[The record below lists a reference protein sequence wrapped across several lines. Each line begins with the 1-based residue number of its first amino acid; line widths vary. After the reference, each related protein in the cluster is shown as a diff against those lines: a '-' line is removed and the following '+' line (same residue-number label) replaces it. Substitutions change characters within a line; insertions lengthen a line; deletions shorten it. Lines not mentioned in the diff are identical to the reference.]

1 MLRAN
6 DEASPFAPGRPHV
19 MAAWLHQVAGL
30 RVPAPRIERGRRP
43 LWAYVW
49 PAGLVLAELV
59 ATELAPELKGKRG
72 LELGCGLGA
81 VGLSAAKIGALMTL
95 SDREQGALDQARS
108 IAAENA
114 LSIETLL
121 LEWSRIPEAH
131 VASFDFLL
139 AADVM
144 YDPAQLSPMLGAM
157 HSLLV
162 PGGRAWLSDPDRA
175 DADNLVAT
183 AERAGL
189 DVRCVLTVGNPPV
202 VPTSDDSHRQPV
214 HVYQL
219 TRRAASI

>member
-1 MLRAN
+1 
-6 DEASPFAPGRPHV
+6 

-59 ATELAPELKGKRG
+59 ATELAPQLVGKKL
-72 LELGCGLGA
+72 LELGCGLGV
-81 VGLSAAKIGALMTL
+81 VGLSAAKAGALATL
-95 SDREQGALDQARS
+95 SDREPGALEQALA
-108 IAAENA
+108 IAAENG

-121 LEWSRIPEAH
+121 LEWARIPESH
-131 VASFDFLL
+131 VGTFEIILAS
-139 AADVM
+139 DVM

-157 HSLLV
+157 HALLA

-175 DADNLVAT
+175 DPDNLAAS

-189 DVRCVLTVGNPPV
+189 ELSRFLTVANPPV

-219 TRRAASI
+219 TRP